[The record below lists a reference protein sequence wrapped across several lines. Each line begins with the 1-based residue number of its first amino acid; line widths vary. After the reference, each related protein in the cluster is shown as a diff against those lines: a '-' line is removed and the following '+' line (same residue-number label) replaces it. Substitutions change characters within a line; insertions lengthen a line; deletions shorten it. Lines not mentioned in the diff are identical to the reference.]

1 MIAHHLYNY
10 NSNRLTLN
18 QGYVYK
24 NYKTIK
30 IIVFDKKKKNLSNHA
45 LRLVKMNNTSTP
57 PYYRDCWHGV

>member
-30 IIVFDKKKKNLSNHA
+30 IIVFDKKKKKPVES
-45 LRLVKMNNTSTP
+45 RFTP
-57 PYYRDCWHGV
+57 SQDE